1 MGEKITRDN
10 IDEFITSYIDGEISD
25 PALNAEM
32 DDYIRNDEEF
42 QKKYNAELLTK
53 SFLISKLPNK
63 EVPLAVFNK
72 IRVSIDDLI
81 AESSLKNHKH
91 AVETDNHPI
100 YTSTSFYDYFKK
112 IISYPVHIGKFSV
125 PRYSFAAVLII
136 LVIASSFFIKRNNAG
151 PLNPY
156 IADGSDNSMMVQAMN
171 NFHKIMKGEIKAQVN
186 STDPAQVKSYLKSSL
201 DYDVY
206 IPNIEN
212 CELVGAVCNEY
223 NGQKVAHIIYHSGN
237 DVFYICETST
247 GCIKHRVME
256 IPEPVHNEIMTH
268 KFYMCDK
275 VDKDHDCTMLLWYTG
290 NIVCASVSTMPKQ
303 KMYTAF
309 TNFK

>member
-10 IDEFITSYIDGEISD
+10 IDEFLTSYIDGEIKD
-25 PALNAEM
+25 TALKAEV
-32 DDYIRNDEEF
+32 DDYIRTDEAL

-53 SFLISKLPNK
+53 SFLSSRLTNK
-63 EVPLAVFNK
+63 EVPLEVFNK
-72 IRVSIDDLI
+72 IRVSIDDLV
-81 AESSLKNHKH
+81 AASSLINHKH

-112 IISYPVHIGKFSV
+112 IISYPVRVGSLSV
-125 PRYSFAAVLII
+125 PRYSFAV
-136 LVIASSFFIKRNNAG
+136 LVIVLLFGSTFLFNRQNSS

-156 IADGSDNSMMVQAMN
+156 IADGSDNSLMVQAMN
-171 NFHKIMKGEIKAQVN
+171 NFHKIMKGEIKAQIN
-186 STDPAQVKSYLKSSL
+186 STDAGQVKSYLKDNL

-206 IPNIEN
+206 IPSIEN

-237 DVFYICETST
+237 DIFYICETST

>member
-10 IDEFITSYIDGEISD
+10 IDEFITSYIDREINN
-25 PALNAEM
+25 PALVAEVDGFLR
-32 DDYIRNDEEF
+32 DDETLR
-42 QKKYNAELLTK
+42 KKYNTELLTK
-53 SFLISKLPNK
+53 NFIKSKLPVK
-63 EVPLAVFNK
+63 EVPRVVFNK

-81 AESSLKNHKH
+81 AESSLNHKS
-91 AVETDNHPI
+91 VLQTEDHPI
-100 YTSTSFYDYFKK
+100 YTSSTFFEYLKK
-112 IISYPVHIGKFSV
+112 IIATPVRVGRFAV
-125 PRYSFAAVLII
+125 PRYSFAVVLILI
-136 LVIASSFFIKRNNAG
+136 IIGSSFFINRNNPR

-156 IADGSDNSMMVQAMN
+156 IADGLDNSLMVQAMN
-171 NFHKIMKGEIKAQVN
+171 NFHKILKGEIKAQIN
-186 STDPAQVKSYLKSSL
+186 STDAAQVKSYLKSSL

-237 DVFYICETST
+237 DIFYICETST

-256 IPEPVHNEIMTH
+256 IPEPVHNEIMSH

-275 VDKDHDCTMLLWYTG
+275 VDKDKDCTMLLWYTG

-303 KMYTAF
+303 QMYTAF